1 MLSPLYLAL
10 FENVL
15 IGFLFL
21 TETLNLICSLLKYF
35 FLIVFIFATMSPD
48 IVGSGFFIIDGS
60 STYCSHEP
68 ITIFSS
74 TSSSYESKLK
84 GEVGMLNSYELNDPD
99 KLPDPMFPFVDPHY

>member
-48 IVGSGFFIIDGS
+48 IVGSAFLLLMVLLHIVHMNQLLFF
-60 STYCSHEP
+60 HLHP
-68 ITIFSS
+68 
-74 TSSSYESKLK
+74 LR
-84 GEVGMLNSYELNDPD
+84 MNLN
-99 KLPDPMFPFVDPHY
+99 